1 MFSWIFYSLL
11 FYFLFKLVVDLIL
24 PIVMTSRK
32 VKQQFN
38 SMKQKAEVNQQNSG
52 NYSQGN
58 SSKTP
63 QKKSPS
69 KDDYIDFEEVKY

>member
-1 MFSWIFYSLL
+1 
-11 FYFLFKLVVDLIL
+11 
-24 PIVMTSRK
+24 MTSRK

-69 KDDYIDFEEVKY
+69 KDDYIDFEEVKN